1 MCVCGGGACE
11 QMGCVMISPLS
22 TDLILFRKETAGD
35 GGSQKKIQAPL
46 NTEDRS
52 EGVPQVE

>member
-1 MCVCGGGACE
+1 MFSQCVGGA

-52 EGVPQVE
+52 EGFPQVE